1 MKFEEPLEQYIGK
14 WATYGEEAGAQKEF
28 LVRLVRKDDR
38 AFFSSIS
45 IWAPEIEYNVF
56 YPEHLSS
63 LDPEKQFEA
72 RLTEPEQKDKRDL
85 MKFVFTKRPPW
96 D

>member
-1 MKFEEPLEQYIGK
+1 MQFKEPLEQYVGK
-14 WATYGEEAGAQKEF
+14 WISYGKETGADREF

-45 IWAPEIEYNVF
+45 VWAQETEYNVF

-63 LDPEKQFEA
+63 VDPEKQFEA
-72 RLTEPEQKDKRDL
+72 EVIEPKQKDKRDL
-85 MKFVFTKRPPW
+85 MKFVFTKAPPW
-96 D
+96 E